1 MFVGLTASRAEIVL
15 IVFCLHEQFIYLTS
29 EISTRESKMVSRM
42 SQLLIVA
49 LAVLLVCSLA
59 DATYR
64 KPPFNGSIFGKRA
77 SQAGRP
83 YSIPIQSIPLLI
95 VIQVGEWFILVRVTT
110 PRGLESKLGLG
121 YRKTSVVTSVCFL
134 VLSNEKLNYTHQLR
148 AEFKIKLNEPVF
160 TYY

>member
-1 MFVGLTASRAEIVL
+1 
-15 IVFCLHEQFIYLTS
+15 
-29 EISTRESKMVSRM
+29 MVSRM

-83 YSIPIQSIPLLI
+83 YSIQSIPLLLSKW
-95 VIQVGEWFILVRVTT
+95 EC
-110 PRGLESKLGLG
+110 GLYLFGSQRPGYQSPNWDWDTEKLLQIPL
-121 YRKTSVVTSVCFL
+121 SVLFQYSVM
-134 VLSNEKLNYTHQLR
+134 NKLNYTHQLR
-148 AEFKIKLNEPVF
+148 AEFEVKLKEPVLIIKSKSLLASSLSHLTSEEVF
-160 TYY
+160 RRDL

>member
-1 MFVGLTASRAEIVL
+1 
-15 IVFCLHEQFIYLTS
+15 
-29 EISTRESKMVSRM
+29 MVSRM

-83 YSIPIQSIPLLI
+83 YSILSIPLLSSKWEFGLYLFGL
-95 VIQVGEWFILVRVTT
+95 QRLV
-110 PRGLESKLGLG
+110 ESKLGLG
-121 YRKTSVVTSVCFL
+121 YRKNFCSYHCVFFL
-134 VLSNEKLNYTHQLR
+134 VLSNE
-148 AEFKIKLNEPVF
+148 
-160 TYY
+160 

>member
-1 MFVGLTASRAEIVL
+1 
-15 IVFCLHEQFIYLTS
+15 
-29 EISTRESKMVSRM
+29 MVSRM

-83 YSIPIQSIPLLI
+83 YSIQSTVLLSSKWECGLYLSGL
-95 VIQVGEWFILVRVTT
+95 QRL
-110 PRGLESKLGLG
+110 LESKLGLG
-121 YRKTSVVTSVCFL
+121 YRKTSVVTSVCTFQYS
-134 VLSNEKLNYTHQLR
+134 VMNKLNYTHQLR
-148 AEFKIKLNEPVF
+148 AEFEIKLNEPVF
-160 TYY
+160 IIKSKSLLASPLSHLTSKEVFRRDL